1 VYNSFQP
8 YLDINRCDLRYSP
21 PLFSSESTGITNN
34 YQIFYQLKPLLV
46 KGSGIGPEI
55 SGEKDLEI
63 RIPGLSLQ
71 PAFRKRGSS
80 LQNSI
85 TTENKNFLVFG
96 KKNLVVITTIISSP
110 PVQQNGCSLKK
121 KRGRKKQI
129 FE

>member
-1 VYNSFQP
+1 
-8 YLDINRCDLRYSP
+8 
-21 PLFSSESTGITNN
+21 
-34 YQIFYQLKPLLV
+34 
-46 KGSGIGPEI
+46 
-55 SGEKDLEI
+55 LEI

-80 LQNSI
+80 LQDSI

-96 KKNLVVITTIISSP
+96 KKNLVVITTIISLP
-110 PVQQNGCSLKK
+110 PVQQNGCSLKE

>member
-1 VYNSFQP
+1 
-8 YLDINRCDLRYSP
+8 LWYSR
-21 PLFSSESTGITNN
+21 PLFSSESTGITISC
-34 YQIFYQLKPLLV
+34 QFFYQRKPLLA
-46 KGSGIGPEI
+46 KGSCIGQEI

-71 PAFRKRGSS
+71 PAFKKRGSS
-80 LQNSI
+80 LQDSI
-85 TTENKNFLVFG
+85 TTGNKNFLVFG

-121 KRGRKKQI
+121 KRGRKKQN